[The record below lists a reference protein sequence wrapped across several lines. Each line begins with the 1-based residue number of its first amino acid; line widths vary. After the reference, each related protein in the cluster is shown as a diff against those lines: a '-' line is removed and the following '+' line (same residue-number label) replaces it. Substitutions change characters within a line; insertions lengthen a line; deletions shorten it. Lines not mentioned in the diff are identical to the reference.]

1 MLFSHKVPKETHLEC
16 PKIKENDIMLPL
28 TEVVESRGC
37 RTSGITLE
45 ELFRCAKETQ
55 NSLKKRKTGLV

>member
-45 ELFRCAKETQ
+45 ELFR
-55 NSLKKRKTGLV
+55 